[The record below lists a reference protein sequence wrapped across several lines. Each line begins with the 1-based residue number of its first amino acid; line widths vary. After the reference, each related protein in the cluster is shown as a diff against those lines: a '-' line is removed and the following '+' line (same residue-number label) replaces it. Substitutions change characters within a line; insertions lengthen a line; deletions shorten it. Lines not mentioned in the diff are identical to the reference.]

1 MKLLNQKMDN
11 HTNIILYSKF
21 SPASRKF
28 VEMLDKIP
36 NFNLLCID
44 NKKTRERILK
54 SNSLNVKEV
63 PCILRVYQDTGYVE
77 TFEGERAFHLLR
89 TYIDQYKA
97 QQIPVK
103 VTPTPILQPQQTP
116 IQQLQPQQT
125 PIQQFQPQQTPIQ
138 QFQPQQLQPQQLPVQ
153 QSQLVSQLV
162 PERLPKQDSIKKQQQ
177 LINATAIEDLG
188 SDINKGQTM
197 NTYMHVPKSVEFD
210 IDIENRQRT
219 VKQDRSV
226 KSNDGA
232 GNIVNRAMQMQ
243 KEREQES
250 SMQPMNRSVG

>member
-1 MKLLNQKMDN
+1 MDN
-11 HTNIILYSKF
+11 HINVLLYSKF

-28 VEMLDKIP
+28 VEMIESLP

-44 NKKTRERILK
+44 NKRTRERILK
-54 SNSLNVKEV
+54 SDKLNIKEV

-77 TFEGERAFHLLR
+77 SFEGDRAFQLLK

-97 QQIPVK
+97 S
-103 VTPTPILQPQQTP
+103 QTP
-116 IQQLQPQQT
+116 VQ
-125 PIQQFQPQQTPIQ
+125 PIQSQPIQ
-138 QFQPQQLQPQQLPVQ
+138 MQPIQSQPVQ
-153 QSQLVSQLV
+153 MQPIQSQPVQMQPIQSQPVQMQQVNPSQMTSQLI
-162 PERLPKQDSIKKQQQ
+162 PESPPRQDSIQKQQQ
-177 LINATAIEDLG
+177 LINATSIEDLG
-188 SDINKGQTM
+188 NDINRGQTM

-226 KSNDGA
+226 KSSDGG

-243 KEREQES
+243 KEREQETS
-250 SMQPMNRSVG
+250 VPMGRMPVP